1 MEEDL
6 SSKMETLM
14 TALDNVKRYR
24 AIVDSLADFAMVIAV
39 SIVITLSLN
48 IIARLGIVFWF
59 GMGSPVVNGFLSI
72 LILIVPFLGI
82 AYGVFVVNRRVRSI
96 KVGQWKN
103 TLSEGA
109 PGAIKLL
116 QELKWENIF
125 RDIRSAKLGFAVY
138 GAAKILV
145 FWLLAT
151 VIFSWIGNILGNF
164 FHTNIAFIVVGLF
177 SLVFVLF
184 LSRNDLRKRYEKIGN
199 LDSLLWELRWFD
211 SEFRRA
217 DFKA

>member
-1 MEEDL
+1 
-6 SSKMETLM
+6 
-14 TALDNVKRYR
+14 
-24 AIVDSLADFAMVIAV
+24 
-39 SIVITLSLN
+39 
-48 IIARLGIVFWF
+48 
-59 GMGSPVVNGFLSI
+59 MGSFESGFLSI
-72 LILIVPFLGI
+72 LILIAPFLGI

-103 TLSEGA
+103 TLSEGV

-151 VIFSWIGNILGNF
+151 AILSWIGNILGNF
-164 FHTNIAFIVVGLF
+164 FHTSVAFIVVGLF

-217 DFKA
+217 DFKT